1 MVGLHT
7 RRDVTSLG
15 VERPVYCGE
24 VAGETGADESED
36 SVMETDDAR
45 EPTGRRVY
53 RTTTV

>member
-7 RRDVTSLG
+7 GRDVTSLG

-24 VAGETGADESED
+24 IAGETGADESED
-36 SVMETDDAR
+36 PGMETDYAG
-45 EPTGRRVY
+45 EPTVRRVC

>member
-7 RRDVTSLG
+7 GRDVTSLG

-24 VAGETGADESED
+24 IAGKTGADESED
-36 SVMETDDAR
+36 SEMETDNAG

-53 RTTTV
+53 RTTTA